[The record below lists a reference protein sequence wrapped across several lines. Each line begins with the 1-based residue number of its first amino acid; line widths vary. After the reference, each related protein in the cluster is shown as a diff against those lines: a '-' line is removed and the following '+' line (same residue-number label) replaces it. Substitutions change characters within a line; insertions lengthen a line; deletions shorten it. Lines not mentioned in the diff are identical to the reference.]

1 MGSVQCLPD
10 GRQPCK
16 AVFHRQNADTT
27 PLLPWRPA
35 ILSPACRRRLMAI
48 NTFTIFVRPVA
59 ARRLGQ
65 FFFLISY
72 NSSAS
77 SRFCC
82 RLNLISSNCLAKSS
96 SAKRMSNQSCLLD
109 RLAKYSGSDFTAFSQ
124 LHRTTIGFL
133 TNNHTLDTVKCV
145 VIKNTQLVAQ
155 VLTVTFQLRIN
166 NGLSTFVALNT
177 FTSKDLNIDN
187 GYRSCR

>member
-1 MGSVQCLPD
+1 MFIREGTPNGFSTMST
-10 GRQPCK
+10 GRPS
-16 AVFHRQNADTT
+16 AMYGMSSTGRMRDTT

-48 NTFTIFVRPVA
+48 KTFTIFCTPGCNSSPWVS
-59 ARRLGQ
+59 

-96 SAKRMSNQSCLLD
+96 SDKRISNQSCLLG
-109 RLAKYSGSDFTAFSQ
+109 RPARYS
-124 LHRTTIGFL
+124 
-133 TNNHTLDTVKCV
+133 V
-145 VIKNTQLVAQ
+145 VISLPLASFIGPPLAFWPTIIRSIRSNAS
-155 VLTVTFQLRIN
+155 
-166 NGLSTFVALNT
+166 LSKIRNW
-177 FTSKDLNIDN
+177 SPK
-187 GYRSCR
+187 S